1 MEDKTIKPGDNIQ
14 SDKFIPGESMY
25 TVLYEEYTVLHELPT
40 NGQSYARTVIF
51 ISNK

>member
-1 MEDKTIKPGDNIQ
+1 MEDRTIKPGDNTR
-14 SDKFIPGESMY
+14 SDKFIPVESMY
-25 TVLYEEYTVLHELPT
+25 TVLYEVHTVLHELPT